1 MKGKISNNII
11 AGILSIVPIYLTFWI
26 LKNLFILFSNP
37 GSKLV
42 VNLFG
47 FDKIPYISE
56 ITGFFLTVTFLFT
69 VGLFVKNLLGK
80 KIMDYLEEFLHK
92 IPIVSMVY
100 KTIKQITASLG
111 DPKKQSF
118 KKVVIIE
125 YPRKCLWT
133 LAMVTGESKDTS
145 GKEYYHL
152 FVPTTPNPTS
162 GFMLFS
168 LKEDV
173 VDSNI
178 PVEEGLK
185 IIISG
190 GMIAPEVNGI
200 NG

>member
-1 MKGKISNNII
+1 MQINEFPSWPDTLG
-11 AGILSIVPIYLTFWI
+11 Y
-26 LKNLFILFSNP
+26 LFILFSNP

-118 KKVVIIE
+118 KKVVIII
-125 YPRKCLWT
+125 
-133 LAMVTGESKDTS
+133 
-145 GKEYYHL
+145 
-152 FVPTTPNPTS
+152 F
-162 GFMLFS
+162 
-168 LKEDV
+168 
-173 VDSNI
+173 
-178 PVEEGLK
+178 
-185 IIISG
+185 
-190 GMIAPEVNGI
+190 
-200 NG
+200 

>member
-1 MKGKISNNII
+1 MKGKISNNIL
-11 AGILSIVPIYLTFWI
+11 AGILSIIPVYLTFWI
-26 LKNLFILFSNP
+26 LKNLFILFSKP
-37 GSKLV
+37 GFKLIIG
-42 VNLFG
+42 LFG
-47 FDKIPYISE
+47 DYKIPYLPELI
-56 ITGFFLTVTFLFT
+56 GFMLTVTFLFAI
-69 VGLFVKNLLGK
+69 GLFVKNLLGK
-80 KIMDYLEEFLHK
+80 KIMLYFENVLSK

-100 KTIKQITASLG
+100 KTLKQITSSIG

-125 YPRKCLWT
+125 YPRKLLWT
-133 LAMVTGESKDTS
+133 LAMVTGESKDKN
-145 GKEYYHL
+145 GKAYYHL

-173 VDSNI
+173 IDCDI

-190 GMIAPEVNGI
+190 GMIAPETNKIDG
-200 NG
+200 